1 MNKFNAVVRDSFQAK
16 NNETLA
22 FDFYIHKL
30 FLERDHLRNTS
41 SNCLLC
47 RVVKHQYPEL
57 QFTRKQSTRG
67 PQNAFS
73 LVPSLKFTCWKERF
87 LPLEKTHTKW
97 RNLLC
102 LGNGL
107 VMGPKVKY
115 SCGQMVG
122 GCGGRL
128 YCSNKGSQNLSCLQK
143 WYISCW
149 WNLLQIDCIFTL
161 CCYNRNKDDEAGSIY
176 IFLIIMAQGKK
187 KWWTT
192 HWLLKFILKSDIYH
206 FCSFSLAKVSHIT
219 KCDSSGSG
227 KCNSSL
233 GRSFKHLE
241 TII

>member
-47 RVVKHQYPEL
+47 RVVKHQYPQL
-57 QFTRKQSTRG
+57 QFTRKQSTRR

-73 LVPSLKFTCWKERF
+73 LVPNLKFICWKEMF

-102 LGNGL
+102 VCFGNGL

-115 SCGQMVG
+115 SCGRELGRLG
-122 GCGGRL
+122 GCG
-128 YCSNKGSQNLSCLQK
+128 Y
-143 WYISCW
+143 
-149 WNLLQIDCIFTL
+149 TAVT
-161 CCYNRNKDDEAGSIY
+161 KDLRILVAYKNGLFPTGGIY
-176 IFLIIMAQGKK
+176 
-187 KWWTT
+187 
-192 HWLLKFILKSDIYH
+192 Y
-206 FCSFSLAKVSHIT
+206 
-219 KCDSSGSG
+219 
-227 KCNSSL
+227 
-233 GRSFKHLE
+233 R
-241 TII
+241 